1 MATLPYYVHSTNLQ
15 DRNKYTS
22 VIDSSG
28 SQKRYFSNIECE
40 FYFGSHRFYDMVEFM
55 FQIEELPKKIYG
67 YNSFAPTLI
76 IPGRKEINGEFRINF
91 LKGGGFIEFL
101 NSVEDSI
108 MANALDNLIEY
119 CPEAYP
125 TWGGT
130 KKTFDILIGYG
141 YYKNENKTYN
151 ATCQSLLGVTITGM
165 RQELDTTGQPIT
177 EVYSFTAKNYVEKDF
192 NSLEEVSTDTDSSD
206 SSSNEKTESGPEWT
220 FAEKS
225 NKQDVETLEEVCK
238 NHENTI
244 GIICDVRHN
253 LNSAKS
259 SGNITV
265 ELELHNRS
273 ELEITDVKLDILDQR
288 VTSSSI
294 ITLVK
299 QSTANTKMK
308 FKATLKSD
316 INKNLK
322 NILSKGSQKK
332 VQAKLQ
338 FKCDEINEQAPVK
351 NTVYIYPG
359 DNY

>member
-1 MATLPYYVHSTNLQ
+1 MTQPYYVHGTNLPN
-15 DRNKYTS
+15 RNKYTS
-22 VIDSSG
+22 VINVADTN
-28 SQKRYFSNIECE
+28 KRYFSNIECE

-55 FQIEELPKKIYG
+55 FQIEEIPKKIYG

-76 IPGRKEINGEFRINF
+76 VPGRKEINGEFRINF
-91 LKGGGFIEFL
+91 LEGGGFISFL
-101 NSVEDSI
+101 KSVEGSVMGNKMYNTI
-108 MANALDNLIEY
+108 TY
-119 CPEAYP
+119 CPDAYP
-125 TWGGT
+125 TWGGAN
-130 KKTFDILIGYG
+130 KSFDILIGYG
-141 YYKNENKTYN
+141 YYKSKNKTYN

-192 NSLEEVSTDTDSSD
+192 ESLEENDTSSYNN
-206 SSSNEKTESGPEWT
+206 SSKEEKTEEGPDYK

-225 NKQDVETLEEVCK
+225 DKEGVETLEEICK

-253 LNSAKS
+253 LNSQKT

-265 ELELHNRS
+265 ELNIHNRS
-273 ELEITDVKLDILDQR
+273 GLEITDVKLDILDQR
-288 VTSSSI
+288 VTSSSVLKLSSI
-294 ITLVK
+294 SN
-299 QSTANTKMK
+299 QDTKLK
-308 FKATLKSD
+308 FKANVSSD
-316 INKNLK
+316 INKSLK

-338 FKCDEINEQAPVK
+338 FKCNEISKESPKK

>member
-1 MATLPYYVHSTNLQ
+1 
-15 DRNKYTS
+15 
-22 VIDSSG
+22 
-28 SQKRYFSNIECE
+28 
-40 FYFGSHRFYDMVEFM
+40 MVEFM

-67 YNSFAPTLI
+67 YNSFAPSLI
-76 IPGRKEINGEFRINF
+76 VPGRKEINGEFRINF

-192 NSLEEVSTDTDSSD
+192 NSLEEVSTDTDSSG
-206 SSSNEKTESGPEWT
+206 SSSSEETESGPEWT

-322 NILSKGSQKK
+322 NILSKGSQKRSK
-332 VQAKLQ
+332 QNSNLNVMR
-338 FKCDEINEQAPVK
+338 
-351 NTVYIYPG
+351 
-359 DNY
+359 

>member
-1 MATLPYYVHSTNLQ
+1 MATLPYYVHGTNLRN
-15 DRNKYTS
+15 RNKYTS
-22 VIDSSG
+22 VIEVG
-28 SQKRYFSNIECE
+28 NTNKRYFSNIECE
-40 FYFGSHRFYDMVEFM
+40 FYFGSQRFYDMVEFM

-67 YNSFAPTLI
+67 YNSFTPSI
-76 IPGRKEINGEFRINF
+76 IVPGRKEINGEFRINF

-101 NSVEDSI
+101 DSVEDSI
-108 MANALDNLIEY
+108 MANTTDNMIKY

-141 YYKNENKTYN
+141 YYKSKNKTYN

-192 NSLEEVSTDTDSSD
+192 NSLEESNDYKNYNNKDSK
-206 SSSNEKTESGPEWT
+206 EEIESGPKWK

-225 NKQDVETLEEVCK
+225 NKEDVQTLEEVCK

-244 GIICDVRHN
+244 GIICDIRHN
-253 LNSAKS
+253 LNKNKS

-288 VTSSSI
+288 VTSSTV
-294 ITLVK
+294 ITLAK
-299 QSTANTKMK
+299 QTSGDKMK
-308 FKATLKSD
+308 FKATLTSD
-316 INKNLK
+316 INKSLK

-338 FKCDEINEQAPVK
+338 FKCNEINEQAPTK

-359 DNY
+359 SNY

>member
-1 MATLPYYVHSTNLQ
+1 MATLPYYVHDTNLW

-22 VIDSSG
+22 VVDVSG
-28 SQKRYFSNIECE
+28 YKKRYFSNIECE
-40 FYFGSHRFYDMVEFM
+40 FYFGSHRFYEMVEFM
-55 FQIEELPKKIYG
+55 FQVEEIPKKIYG
-67 YNSFAPTLI
+67 YNSFAPSLI
-76 IPGRKEINGEFRINF
+76 VPGRKEINGEFRINF
-91 LKGGGFIEFL
+91 LKGGGFIGFL
-101 NSVEDSI
+101 KSVEDSI
-108 MANALDNLIEY
+108 MGNKLDNLIEY

-130 KKTFDILIGYG
+130 KKSFDILIGYG
-141 YYKNENKTYN
+141 YYKSKNKTYN

-165 RQELDTTGQPIT
+165 KQELDTTGQPIT

-192 NSLEEVSTDTDSSD
+192 NSLEKSYTYNKKSWSD
-206 SSSNEKTESGPEWT
+206 SKEETESGPEWT